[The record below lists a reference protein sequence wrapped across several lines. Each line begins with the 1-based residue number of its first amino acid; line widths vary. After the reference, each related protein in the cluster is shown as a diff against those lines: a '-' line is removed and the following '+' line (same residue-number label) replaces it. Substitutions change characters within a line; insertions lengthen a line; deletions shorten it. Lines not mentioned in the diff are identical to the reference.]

1 MAARIPFE
9 PYEYAKKLLA
19 SEDTTYADKHLVE
32 WNGRHWEIVEDDEA
46 HRRAMEWLRSTA
58 IGHHINP
65 NNAKSAVK
73 TAQLVLPRLAAAS
86 NEPLVPTL
94 NGYVL
99 AAPAGLTLLSHDKSK
114 CLRHVVK
121 CNFDPRAPIPKKFMK
136 FIEQV
141 LADEDVRA
149 YVQEYMGYTLIHDAR
164 HQRAQI
170 WLGNGANGKG
180 VLANILQSLHAKV
193 AAVSLDNLDGFNL
206 APLIDASLI
215 YCDEAPEGKL
225 KANRLKSLIAG
236 ETVTIDQKFKEI
248 ISKGILAK
256 WLILSNHVPKVSDHS
271 EGFWRRF
278 DIVPFPVHIPDGER
292 DPMLA
297 QDIIRDELSGVL
309 NWVLEGLVRLLAR
322 GQFNPKLP
330 EPMRR
335 AKVAARTVASTVAA
349 WADDVSA
356 TRTTVADT
364 SRVKVYRNYKDW
376 CRENGVAAESS
387 IEFWRRLDTL
397 IGPLQSN
404 ARAKTSEGF
413 IRVTNVRLE
422 SLHA

>member
-1 MAARIPFE
+1 MVARIPFE
-9 PYEYAKKLLA
+9 PYDFAKTLLA
-19 SEDTTYADKHLVE
+19 SEDYAYADKHLVQ
-32 WNGRHWEIVEDDEA
+32 WNGRYWEIVDDDEA
-46 HRRAMEWLRSTA
+46 ERRATLWISSTG
-58 IGHHINP
+58 IGYHVKP
-65 NNAKSAVK
+65 NNAKSAVR

-86 NEPLVPTL
+86 HETLVPTQ
-94 NGYVL
+94 NGYVY
-99 AAPAGLTLLSHDKSK
+99 AEASGVTLLPHDKTK

-121 CNFDPRAPIPKKFMK
+121 CNFDPHAPIPKKFIK

-141 LADEDVRA
+141 LPEADVRA

-180 VLANILQSLHAKV
+180 VLANILQKLHAKV
-193 AAVSLDNLDGFNL
+193 AAVSLDNLDGFKL
-206 APLIDASLI
+206 APLIDVSLI

-236 ETVTIDQKFKEI
+236 ETVTIDQKFKDI

-271 EGFWRRF
+271 DGFWRRF
-278 DIVPFPVHIPDGER
+278 DIVPFPVHIPEGER

-335 AKVAARTVASTVAA
+335 AKIAARTVTSTVAA

-356 TRTTVADT
+356 TRTTVADA

-387 IEFWRRLDTL
+387 IEFWRRLDSL
-397 IGPLQSN
+397 IGPLQTN
-404 ARAKTSEGF
+404 ARAKTGEGF

-422 SLHA
+422 ALHA

>member
-9 PYEYAKKLLA
+9 PYDYANELCA
-19 SEDTTYADKHLVE
+19 SETSAYADKQLVE

-46 HRRAMEWLRSTA
+46 LRRASAWLKSKGIR
-58 IGHHINP
+58 HHVTP

-73 TAQLVLPRLAAAS
+73 TAQLLLPRLAAAS
-86 NEPLVPTL
+86 DEPLVPAL

-99 AAPAGLTLLSHDKSK
+99 AAPAGLTLLAHDKSK

-121 CNFDPRAPIPKKFMK
+121 CNFDPHAPVPKKFQK

-141 LADEDVRA
+141 LPDEDVRA

-180 VLANILQSLHAKV
+180 VLANILQKLHAKV
-193 AAVSLDNLDGFNL
+193 AAVSLDNLDGFKL
-206 APLIDASLI
+206 APLIDVSLI

-236 ETVTIDQKFKEI
+236 ETVTIDQKFKDI

-278 DIVPFPVHIPDGER
+278 DIVPFPVHIPEGER

-330 EPMRR
+330 GPMRR
-335 AKVAARTVASTVAA
+335 AKIAARTVTSTVAA
-349 WADDVSA
+349 WADEVSA
-356 TRTTVADT
+356 ARTTVADA

-387 IEFWRRLDTL
+387 IEFWRRLDAL

-404 ARAKTSEGF
+404 ARAKTREGF

-422 SLHA
+422 ALHA